1 MSGEISD
8 ISVAAAKAKAG
19 RLLLAFRHGNQQ
31 AFDEALPEEMSAEES
46 RDLVS
51 ALAWVANEAVRK
63 AYRSDVAD
71 RVLHHLARK
80 TPGEPGWVETDEAAA
95 PGVVTLLEGLRDG
108 DVEAVRALVRTTP
121 DTTFV
126 LGRLLTAV
134 AMLLPS
140 VPAGDLRRVL
150 DELRAQCPPEPYG
163 PGPAH
168 AGSAGHLP

>member
-1 MSGEISD
+1 MTGEISD

-31 AFDEALPEEMSAEES
+31 AFDEALPESMSAEES

-63 AYRSDVAD
+63 AYQPDVAD
-71 RVLHHLARK
+71 RVLRHLARK
-80 TPGEPGWVETDEAAA
+80 SPDEPRWVETDEEAA
-95 PGVVTLLEGLRDG
+95 PDVALLLEALRDG
-108 DVEAVRALVRTTP
+108 DIEAVRALVRATP

-126 LGRLLTAV
+126 LGRLLLAV

-140 VPAGDLRRVL
+140 IPEPELDHVL
-150 DELRAQCPPEPYG
+150 DELR
-163 PGPAH
+163 
-168 AGSAGHLP
+168 